1 MDEGSGLHK
10 CKKNIPQDTPKAR
23 KAAVIEEREQT
34 PRKIRESSILT
45 LHDER
50 DDNLNEV
57 DNMQFVNDNV
67 NHKIVHPKYFWTCLM
82 FLKRNGILNSLNMLR
97 TLRLVFGRTKYFFFF
112 SKVLS

>member
-67 NHKIVHPKYFWTCLM
+67 NHKIVHPKYF
-82 FLKRNGILNSLNMLR
+82 LK
-97 TLRLVFGRTKYFFFF
+97 
-112 SKVLS
+112 KVGHV